1 MKNLFLGLV
10 ILMALALTGCDKNE
24 LSIYRPEEPVVTGFD
39 FNLTM
44 EVGTSIIAKYG
55 TQDLKFRIV
64 PLGQEPSTTY
74 KVSFIQFMG
83 TGTVQDENGDFLG
96 QNIDYV
102 LNDRTFKL
110 KYTSHSDTDH
120 FFEVTVKDNFGH
132 IKKKI
137 VKFMPENEV
146 AQGK

>member
-10 ILMALALTGCDKNE
+10 VLITLTITGCDKNE
-24 LSIYRPEEPVVTGFD
+24 MRIYRPEEPVVTGFD

-83 TGTVQDENGDFLG
+83 TGTVQGENGDFLG